1 MLNGKKI
8 AVQLKKNLAENIKK
22 EKITPGLAVI
32 MVGEN
37 LSSKIY
43 VSLKEKAAQRIGIKV
58 KKILLPGKTSFKRVV
73 DLIEK
78 LNQDKKTHGIVI
90 QLPLPS
96 HLNSKKIISC
106 LSPEKDVDG
115 FLKNSKFISPVH
127 QAILELIKQSKKNL
141 KNKSGLILSKKNS
154 IFAKTLKRFLK
165 KKKIKVKHCYFKKT
179 LPKEKIKKTPL
190 LITILGKPGIIK
202 SDLLRKDVV
211 LIDVGYARVN
221 QKPYGDVDKKVY
233 QKIENVS
240 PVPGG
245 IGPLTVIYLL
255 KNVYYSA
262 KIINNSN

>member
-1 MLNGKKI
+1 MLKGKKI
-8 AVQLKKNLAENIKK
+8 AQSIEKQLK
-22 EKITPGLAVI
+22 EKIKQKHLQPGLAVI
-32 MVGEN
+32 LIGQN
-37 LSSKIY
+37 PASKIY

-154 IFAKTLKRFLK
+154 IFAQNLEKLLEA
-165 KKKIKVKHCYFKKT
+165 KKIKTKNLAIKNN
-179 LPKEKIKKTPL
+179 LPQKEIKKADL
-190 LITILGKPGIIK
+190 LITILGQPEIIK
-202 SDLLRKDVV
+202 PEMVNKKAV
-211 LIDVGYARVN
+211 LIDVGYSQR
-221 QKPYGDVDKKVY
+221 KGKSFGDLDKKIY
-233 QKIENVS
+233 QKIETVS
-240 PVPGG
+240 PVPDG
-245 IGPLTVIYLL
+245 IGPLTVVYLL
-255 KNVYYSA
+255 KNVVKA
-262 KIINNSN
+262 AEKIKNN